1 LLYIYFFYKSH
12 SSTLNFKKYFN
23 IEKYLTCD
31 FFLQKVDISYLQFK
45 DHYFIKF
52 DIKIESVLRID
63 KICNFEVKKRPKHN
77 HKYDKIIV

>member
-1 LLYIYFFYKSH
+1 MI
-12 SSTLNFKKYFN
+12 
-23 IEKYLTCD
+23 